1 MPLTLSASYPEPIS
15 ATICS
20 ISCCEKSGNLS
31 ISSPSTKRNGSA
43 ACRTSFLNARLQ
55 DGWLKARA
63 GLEAGRRQRPA
74 LRGPEAAAQ
83 QARRGG
89 HLGGKRKKGEGVEDR
104 NEGTMEELEEP
115 EEQRA
120 LYTRAKRRG
129 GALPDR
135 AGLNPKRQRTGTDS
149 TTTVINPV

>member
-1 MPLTLSASYPEPIS
+1 
-15 ATICS
+15 
-20 ISCCEKSGNLS
+20 
-31 ISSPSTKRNGSA
+31 
-43 ACRTSFLNARLQ
+43 
-55 DGWLKARA
+55 LK
-63 GLEAGRRQRPA
+63 AGRRQRPA
-74 LRGPEAAAQ
+74 LWGPEAAAQ

-104 NEGTMEELEEP
+104 KERLTKDL

-120 LYTRAKRRG
+120 LYTQAKRRG

-149 TTTVINPV
+149 MF

>member
-1 MPLTLSASYPEPIS
+1 MRARD
-15 ATICS
+15 
-20 ISCCEKSGNLS
+20 N
-31 ISSPSTKRNGSA
+31 
-43 ACRTSFLNARLQ
+43 RLQ

-63 GLEAGRRQRPA
+63 GLEAGRCQQPV

-89 HLGGKRKKGEGVEDR
+89 HLGGKREKGEGVEDR
-104 NEGTMEELEEP
+104 KEETMKEL

-129 GALPDR
+129 CALPDR
-135 AGLNPKRQRTGTDS
+135 TGLNLKRQRTGTDS
-149 TTTVINPV
+149 TQVIRVGN